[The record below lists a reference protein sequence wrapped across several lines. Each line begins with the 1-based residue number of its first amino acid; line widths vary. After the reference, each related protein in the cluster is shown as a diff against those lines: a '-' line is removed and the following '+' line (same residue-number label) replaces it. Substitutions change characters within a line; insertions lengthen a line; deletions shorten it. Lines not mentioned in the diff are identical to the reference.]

1 MAGFGI
7 SVDSHFCVE
16 GEPVVKRSL
25 FVLCIAVLVSGLLS
39 HAGAR
44 NGDEV
49 LRVADGQRV
58 SLSVMLDDLEGVQ
71 LILVGELHDEA
82 SHHQAQ
88 LTVIRALTEAGVS
101 VAVGLEM
108 FRSDSQAH
116 LDRWVHGQ
124 MDEEAFK
131 EVYDA
136 NWSSD
141 WELYRDILLYARE
154 TEIPLIG
161 LNISRD
167 ISRKVAEQG
176 FSSLTPEELGQ
187 LPPVS
192 CSVDDTYMAFIRRA
206 FGLHGHDTEKNF
218 THFCEAQ
225 IVWDTAMASN
235 LLAFLGKN
243 PDYTMVVLAGS
254 GHAWKR
260 GIPEQ
265 VSRRSDTSYRVILP
279 EIQKRLES
287 KDVTSE
293 DADYLWLGL

>member
-1 MAGFGI
+1 M
-7 SVDSHFCVE
+7 
-16 GEPVVKRSL
+16 KRSFIVFL
-25 FVLCIAVLVSGLLS
+25 VVIFVAGLVSCTR
-39 HAGAR
+39 AGT
-44 NGDEV
+44 GDDI
-49 LRVADGQRV
+49 LRVSDGQRIAF
-58 SLSVMLDDLEGVQ
+58 STMLDDLEQVQ
-71 LILVGELHDEA
+71 LIFVGELHEKA

-88 LTVIRALTEAGVS
+88 LAVIRALTEAGVS

-116 LDRWVHGQ
+116 LDRWVQGQ

-131 EVYDA
+131 QVYYS
-136 NWSSD
+136 NWSFD
-141 WELYRDILLYARE
+141 WDLYRDIFLYARE
-154 TEIPLIG
+154 MEIPLIG
-161 LNISRD
+161 LNISPD

-176 FSSLTPEELGQ
+176 FSSLTPAELEQ

-206 FGLHGHDTEKNF
+206 FGLHEHDTEKSF

-225 IVWDTAMASN
+225 VVWDTAMASN
-235 LLAFLGKN
+235 LLTFLRKN
-243 PDYTMVVLAGS
+243 PSYTMVVLAGN

-265 VSRRSDTSYRVILP
+265 VSRQSDTLYRVILP
-279 EIQKRLES
+279 QIEERVES
-287 KDVTSE
+287 EDVTLE

>member
-1 MAGFGI
+1 M
-7 SVDSHFCVE
+7 
-16 GEPVVKRSL
+16 KRSL
-25 FVLCIAVLVSGLLS
+25 IIFLIALFVSSLTFCAL
-39 HAGAR
+39 AGESA
-44 NGDEV
+44 EI
-49 LRVADGQRV
+49 LRVSDGQPIAF
-58 SLSVMLDDLEGVQ
+58 STMLDDLEGVQ
-71 LILVGELHDEA
+71 LIFVGELHEEA

-88 LTVIRALTEAGVS
+88 LAVIRALTEAGVS

-131 EVYDA
+131 QVYYA
-136 NWSSD
+136 NWSFD
-141 WELYRDILLYARE
+141 WDLYRDIFLYARE
-154 TEIPLIG
+154 MEIPLIG
-161 LNISRD
+161 LNISPD

-176 FSSLTPEELGQ
+176 FSSLTPAELEQ

-206 FGLHGHDTEKNF
+206 FGQHGHDTERSF

-225 IVWDTAMASN
+225 VVWDTAMASN
-235 LLAFLGKN
+235 LLTFLRKN
-243 PDYTMVVLAGS
+243 PSYTMVVLAGN

-265 VSRRSDTSYRVILP
+265 VSRQSDTLYRVILP
-279 EIQKRLES
+279 QIEERVES
-287 KDVTSE
+287 EDVTLE
-293 DADYLWLGL
+293 DADYLWRGL